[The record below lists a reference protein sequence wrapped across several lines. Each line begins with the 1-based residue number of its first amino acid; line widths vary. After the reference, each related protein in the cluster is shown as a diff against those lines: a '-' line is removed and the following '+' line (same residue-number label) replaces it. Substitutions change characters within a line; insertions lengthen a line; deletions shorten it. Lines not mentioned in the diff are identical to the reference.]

1 MQFKNKHIIAV
12 VVLAGYC
19 GNSFAVYSSAIDRK
33 ANQIRYNFI
42 NQPSGVVAAKNNPSL
57 SDEFKGF
64 LANDKSMQKIKKIN
78 NEGTSETTLEVTG
91 LEEDIAANLD
101 QKKYQLE
108 NAYNS
113 CLPKQIGLGI
123 VTGLGLVIAF
133 IAANQRGGK
142 EKMAGVGVGAAVGL
156 VGGVGLLMMSGEKG
170 RLEKHI
176 KQVQVMK
183 KDWDAFFVAPDLRS
197 FSEVGSEQN

>member
-1 MQFKNKHIIAV
+1 MQFNNKNIVALV
-12 VVLAGYC
+12 GLASFF

-33 ANQIRYNFI
+33 ANQIRNNFI
-42 NQPSGVVAAKNNPSL
+42 NQYSDVVAAKNNPTL

-101 QKKYQLE
+101 QKKYALE
-108 NAYNS
+108 SAYNS
-113 CLPKQIGLGI
+113 CLPKQIGLGLLAGG
-123 VTGLGLVIAF
+123 GLTVAF
-133 IAANQRGGK
+133 IAANDRNK
-142 EKMAGVGVGAAVGL
+142 NVKMMGAGAGALVGL
-156 VGGVGLLMMSGEKG
+156 VGVIGLCAMSGEKG

-176 KQVQVMK
+176 AQVQTMK
-183 KDWDAFFVAPDLRS
+183 KEWDAFFVGP
-197 FSEVGSEQN
+197 